1 MLITDILRWGLK
13 GIRERKLRAALTIL
27 GIVIG
32 TAAVI
37 SLISQTEGIQKS
49 IVDQMNKLG
58 PNTISVRP
66 TSIAVTLTVKDINKI
81 LQLPNVELVIPVIT
95 SNVRVY
101 GSQSSR
107 TFQLVGIDPNLF
119 DSLIS
124 GYEIEEGRLYHSLSY
139 SEVVVGSNVKKP
151 QDLAIEFVS
160 VGQAITIET
169 LTRSSRKVVNV
180 VGALAPYGMT
190 SLISVD
196 DSIFMSIQA
205 VSNFLGRTS
214 YSALFIKVNSP
225 ENVEDVVN
233 SIRAIYG
240 NTLNILTVKQI
251 TDIVTSITGQLTI
264 LLGSIATISLFVAGL
279 GIMNIMFVSVIER
292 TKEIGVLKALG
303 FKNRD
308 ILAIFLSEAGIIGI
322 IGGIIGILIGS
333 IISLILP
340 IVVSMSFRGFQA
352 GFSFHYQPL
361 IRIEMAIFV
370 FIFAIIVSILAG
382 FYPARR
388 ASKMDPVVA
397 LRYE

>member
-1 MLITDILRWGLK
+1 MLILDVLRWGFK

-37 SLISQTEGIQKS
+37 SLVSQTEGIQKS
-49 IVDQMNKLG
+49 IIDQMNKLG

-66 TSIAVTLTVKDINKI
+66 ASAAVTLTIKDVNKI
-81 LQLPNVELVIPVIT
+81 LQLPNVELVVPVIT
-95 SNVRVY
+95 GSVRVY

-107 TFQLVGIDPNLF
+107 TFQLVGVDPSLF
-119 DSLIS
+119 SVLIS
-124 GYEIEEGRLYHSLSY
+124 GYEIEEGRMYQPLSY

-151 QDLAIEFVS
+151 QDLSIEFVK
-160 VGQAITIET
+160 VGQSITIET
-169 LTRSSRKVVNV
+169 IARSNRRVVNV
-180 VGALAPYGMT
+180 VGALAQYGMT

-205 VSNFLGRTS
+205 ASNFLGRTS
-214 YSALFIKVNSP
+214 YSALFIKVNAP
-225 ENVEDVVN
+225 ENVEEVVSN
-233 SIRAIYG
+233 IRAIYG

-251 TDIVTSITGQLTI
+251 TDIVASITGQLTV
-264 LLGSIATISLFVAGL
+264 LLGSIAAISLFVAGL

-308 ILAIFLSEAGIIGI
+308 VLAIFLSEAGLIGLIGGAMGI
-322 IGGIIGILIGS
+322 IAGS
-333 IISLILP
+333 AISLFLP
-340 IVVSMSFRGFQA
+340 VLVSMGFRGIQT
-352 GFSFHYQPL
+352 GFSFYYQPL
-361 IRIEMAIFV
+361 IRVEMVVLV
-370 FIFAIIVSILAG
+370 FLFAVGVSILAG
-382 FYPARR
+382 LYPARR

>member
-66 TSIAVTLTVKDINKI
+66 TSIAVTLTVKDVNKI

-333 IISLILP
+333 IISLI
-340 IVVSMSFRGFQA
+340 
-352 GFSFHYQPL
+352 
-361 IRIEMAIFV
+361 
-370 FIFAIIVSILAG
+370 
-382 FYPARR
+382 
-388 ASKMDPVVA
+388 
-397 LRYE
+397 

>member
-1 MLITDILRWGLK
+1 MLITDILRWGFK

-49 IVDQMNKLG
+49 IVDQMSKLG

-66 TSIAVTLTVKDINKI
+66 ASAAVTLTVKDVNKI

-95 SNVRVY
+95 GGIRVY

-107 TFQLVGIDPNLF
+107 TFQLVGVDPGLF
-119 DSLIS
+119 SVLIG
-124 GYEIEEGRLYHSLSY
+124 GYEIEEGRLYLPLSY

-151 QDLAIEFVS
+151 QDLAMEFVS
-160 VGQAITIET
+160 VGQTITIET
-169 LTRSSRKVVNV
+169 IARSNRKVVNV

-196 DSIFMSIQA
+196 DSIFTSLQA
-205 VSNFLGRTS
+205 ASNFLGRTS
-214 YSALFIKVNSP
+214 YSALFVKVNSP
-225 ENVEDVVN
+225 ENVDDVVSN
-233 SIRAIYG
+233 IRAIYG

-251 TDIVTSITGQLTI
+251 TDIVTSITGQLTV
-264 LLGSIATISLFVAGL
+264 LLGSVAAISLFVAGL

-303 FKNRD
+303 FKNGD
-308 ILAIFLSEAGIIGI
+308 ILAIFLSEAGIIGV
-322 IGGIIGILIGS
+322 IGGAIGILVGS
-333 IISLILP
+333 LISLALP
-340 IVVSMSFRGFQA
+340 VLVSMGFRGFQA
-352 GFSFHYQPL
+352 GVSFSYQPL
-361 IRIEMAIFV
+361 IRAEMTILV
-370 FIFAIIVSILAG
+370 FMFALGVSILAG
-382 FYPARR
+382 LYPARR